1 MVDNLLEKSPT
12 SRKLFAWSFPTFLRC
27 FSLVTSDLPSS
38 YRSCFTHP
46 LTPRVF
52 MVFCT
57 FFDTSFLGFLC
68 VFFFLF
74 FV

>member
-46 LTPRVF
+46 LTP
-52 MVFCT
+52 
-57 FFDTSFLGFLC
+57 SSIHGFLYI
-68 VFFFLF
+68 F
-74 FV
+74 